1 MPGDP
6 HDCRLNA
13 NHFLRLARRE
23 SGPEVR
29 QSLTDL
35 AETWT
40 KLAAEIESDNGL
52 LRTFLE
58 LEFSEPYDALPRAL
72 KLSA

>member
-1 MPGDP
+1 MPGNP
-6 HDCRLNA
+6 HECRLNA
-13 NHFLRLARRE
+13 KHFLRLATRA

-29 QSLTDL
+29 QNLTDL

-40 KLAAEIESDNGL
+40 KLAAEIESDNAL

-58 LEFSEPYDALPRAL
+58 LEFSEPCDALPRAL